1 MIETNNKKV
10 LIDPGSLKYQDKF
23 LEDWKKVDVILIT
36 HKHRDHIKSDIL
48 KDINIPIYSTQEV
61 QDNYP
66 EINFKIVK
74 EKDTLDFGSIKI
86 EVVKAIHG
94 YNPLLKNGG
103 EVFEN
108 VGYIIDDGTHRLYT
122 TSDTICFKNDYK
134 ADIVALPVTG
144 YGLTMTAFEASLYS
158 KELHANLVLPIH
170 MDNEKY
176 PTNIK
181 NMKENFDI
189 YKINYKVLDIEESVE
204 I

>member
-108 VGYIIDDGTHRLYT
+108 THGI
-122 TSDTICFKNDYK
+122 S
-134 ADIVALPVTG
+134 G
-144 YGLTMTAFEASLYS
+144 
-158 KELHANLVLPIH
+158 
-170 MDNEKY
+170 
-176 PTNIK
+176 
-181 NMKENFDI
+181 
-189 YKINYKVLDIEESVE
+189 
-204 I
+204 